1 MTSWLTT
8 SAEEI
13 RRHIEPLA
21 GKSEDKFISDDVG
34 LGALF
39 EHGQAVLRA
48 SAESAAEQVQQSV
61 QRLASEA
68 DEGLQ
73 SVRTG
78 FAATL
83 GAWNHRAD
91 LQSNDLIS
99 LYTHELD
106 SFKHGFEDDGNDS
119 QAAAAAQT
127 LSVWNQRLQ
136 SDFDNDGHR
145 LAAPGLRGLL
155 HTECLHTVLRT
166 LTSGRRRRPVLG
178 RAAAVAADMCVE
190 GSPRH
195 RAQSSTEIELKP
207 GDSNHGQSEAVIG
220 EQLAHVML
228 QASEAPE
235 ALVAQLLALLAE
247 AAEAADRC
255 GGAMAEEKN
264 PAEEDVG
271 WVVNLVLATLAEKHE
286 ADTLA
291 SKRLS
296 EALRTALDNHSKAS
310 EACKGKPA
318 TPQHHGTA
326 SKAAP
331 FAGGGRPDIGGDV
344 WACWPVDGHWYRAKV
359 LGFAPRDR
367 VKVAW
372 CAPLKE
378 DSHDCVEISDLDAEL
393 FSELSSSS
401 LIRVDASIRRP
412 PPAELTQVPAEN
424 CWTQALRKVESH
436 SRNFQELRRVGKQLD
451 FHIDWGTC
459 GEDATTEET
468 SMWRYV
474 PDDGCHI
481 DIRSIPAIAGGRTN
495 ERLVAGEVF
504 RVSETFEGSDGTL
517 FLKLADGRGWV
528 FESKAGIGTLCVRCQ
543 SDSES
548 EGQSEE
554 LSQEKPMLCGAA
566 ETISAWRV
574 EIEER
579 AEALGSFA
587 ADCEKEVKTF
597 EDQISSSTAA
607 MSAEL
612 ETLHSERAL
621 TARRADGLR
630 MRREELLAQLHAVEE
645 ELQEVESRDAELNRR
660 ESHLKNSMARVSTEL
675 AEQRETCQENGL
687 VAACRQRLL
696 LSTVETSKT
705 VEDQIAKRSVVAT
718 DAHQSCK
725 RLSTQQK
732 KVAPAMLESDC
743 ARYRE
748 LQELVSNWQELI
760 WGPGSGILVANPSAT
775 VALHSAHLQA
785 VGLVEDAQN
794 ETEEMASS
802 SGALGLEGLW
812 RLGSSSAKASIGR
825 QMSRSASGYKL
836 MREQLCENLT
846 RLGELQCAATRKSPV
861 SKASIFCKL
870 LGFEDP
876 RLALKSPV

>member
-1 MTSWLTT
+1 
-8 SAEEI
+8 
-13 RRHIEPLA
+13 
-21 GKSEDKFISDDVG
+21 
-34 LGALF
+34 
-39 EHGQAVLRA
+39 
-48 SAESAAEQVQQSV
+48 
-61 QRLASEA
+61 
-68 DEGLQ
+68 
-73 SVRTG
+73 
-78 FAATL
+78 
-83 GAWNHRAD
+83 
-91 LQSNDLIS
+91 
-99 LYTHELD
+99 
-106 SFKHGFEDDGNDS
+106 
-119 QAAAAAQT
+119 
-127 LSVWNQRLQ
+127 
-136 SDFDNDGHR
+136 
-145 LAAPGLRGLL
+145 
-155 HTECLHTVLRT
+155 
-166 LTSGRRRRPVLG
+166 
-178 RAAAVAADMCVE
+178 
-190 GSPRH
+190 
-195 RAQSSTEIELKP
+195 
-207 GDSNHGQSEAVIG
+207 
-220 EQLAHVML
+220 ML

-468 SMWRYV
+468 SMWRY
-474 PDDGCHI
+474 
-481 DIRSIPAIAGGRTN
+481 
-495 ERLVAGEVF
+495 
-504 RVSETFEGSDGTL
+504 
-517 FLKLADGRGWV
+517 
-528 FESKAGIGTLCVRCQ
+528 
-543 SDSES
+543 ES

-645 ELQEVESRDAELNRR
+645 R
-660 ESHLKNSMARVSTEL
+660 
-675 AEQRETCQENGL
+675 
-687 VAACRQRLL
+687 
-696 LSTVETSKT
+696 
-705 VEDQIAKRSVVAT
+705 AKQ
-718 DAHQSCK
+718 H
-725 RLSTQQK
+725 
-732 KVAPAMLESDC
+732 
-743 ARYRE
+743 
-748 LQELVSNWQELI
+748 
-760 WGPGSGILVANPSAT
+760 
-775 VALHSAHLQA
+775 
-785 VGLVEDAQN
+785 
-794 ETEEMASS
+794 
-802 SGALGLEGLW
+802 
-812 RLGSSSAKASIGR
+812 
-825 QMSRSASGYKL
+825 
-836 MREQLCENLT
+836 
-846 RLGELQCAATRKSPV
+846 
-861 SKASIFCKL
+861 
-870 LGFEDP
+870 
-876 RLALKSPV
+876 